1 MSHHVFCEE
10 KESMLEGFT
19 EEAKGGNYISLES
32 LSTQKTFPSDK
43 RDTPRM

>member
-19 EEAKGGNYISLES
+19 EEAKGGGGGELYKLRKLKYSKD
-32 LSTQKTFPSDK
+32 LSF
-43 RDTPRM
+43 R